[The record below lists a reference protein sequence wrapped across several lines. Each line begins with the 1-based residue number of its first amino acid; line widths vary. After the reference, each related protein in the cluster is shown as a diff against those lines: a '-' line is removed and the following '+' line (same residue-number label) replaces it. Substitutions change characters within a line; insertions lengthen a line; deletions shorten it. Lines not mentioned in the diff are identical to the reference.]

1 MPTNQDEIK
10 RMEWEGNLRKLRIE
24 AAGVGGPRELRY
36 ALAGKDVLEEMPA
49 ILLNDCV
56 GRELSISFLGQIH
69 CVSTGKRI
77 SKAYGEG
84 YSYDAWRRAPEQVES
99 VIRPELSRIHEGIA
113 LRDWDWEEANHNQPH
128 WVYITQTSGIK
139 VGVTRVASGES
150 RWFDQGAIL
159 GCALFE
165 VPYRQLAGQIEVLLK
180 AHMPDK
186 TQWRTMLSDVTPN
199 REAMEATRAQV
210 QSWLGAAFRTWE
222 LPGSEM
228 VEIRYPVEAFPQKLT
243 SVSLDKVHHLEG
255 RLVGWKGQY
264 ALFEDGRV
272 LNFRSHA
279 GYRVRIAWD

>member
-1 MPTNQDEIK
+1 
-10 RMEWEGNLRKLRIE
+10 
-24 AAGVGGPRELRY
+24 
-36 ALAGKDVLEEMPA
+36 
-49 ILLNDCV
+49 
-56 GRELSISFLGQIH
+56 
-69 CVSTGKRI
+69 
-77 SKAYGEG
+77 
-84 YSYDAWRRAPEQVES
+84 
-99 VIRPELSRIHEGIA
+99 
-113 LRDWDWEEANHNQPH
+113 
-128 WVYITQTSGIK
+128 
-139 VGVTRVASGES
+139 
-150 RWFDQGAIL
+150 
-159 GCALFE
+159 
-165 VPYRQLAGQIEVLLK
+165 
-180 AHMPDK
+180 MPDK

-210 QSWLGAAFRTWE
+210 LAWLGAEFRTWE